1 MIYLDILI
9 ILISGY
15 ILWWVLDINNEL
27 KNRNKSE
34 DALKGAMWAMIKEQ
48 RNVIDKRKAV
58 KRKVKQ
64 NQQVTILNP
73 TRTRKD
79 SKPTK

>member
-9 ILISGY
+9 IGITAY
-15 ILWWVLDINNEL
+15 ILWWVLDINSEL
-27 KNRNKSE
+27 KKRNKSD

-48 RNVIDKRKAV
+48 KNVIDKRKAV
-58 KRKVKQ
+58 KRKTKP
-64 NQQVTILNP
+64 NQQVTIINP